1 MVSVRVSGSLF
12 TGNRV
17 TFTCSVEVSV
27 SILSTVRPVVTWRRG
42 TAQLFNNSR
51 TNVSKLVSTGSTS
64 LFESNL
70 TINSIEAADSGNYTC
85 ETTLVSIATNNVV
98 ARNSSLVS
106 IVVEGEPDICHS
118 FHFMLLLFVFFLF
131 NVYNEIII
139 GDIYNILRQCTIV
152 VTVCIHALHAV
163 SLCTVREPES
173 VVLTK

>member
-106 IVVEGEPDICHS
+106 IVVEGEPDICYS
-118 FHFMLLLFVFFLF
+118 FHFMLLLFVFFLLMF
-131 NVYNEIII
+131 
-139 GDIYNILRQCTIV
+139 TM
-152 VTVCIHALHAV
+152 
-163 SLCTVREPES
+163 
-173 VVLTK
+173 K

>member
-17 TFTCSVEVSV
+17 TFTCSVEISV

-85 ETTLVSIATNNVV
+85 EATLVLIATNTVV
-98 ARNSSLVS
+98 STNSSLVS
-106 IVVEGEPDICHS
+106 IVVEGEQ
-118 FHFMLLLFVFFLF
+118 L
-131 NVYNEIII
+131 IISWH
-139 GDIYNILRQCTIV
+139 YCMILRLWYV
-152 VTVCIHALHAV
+152 
-163 SLCTVREPES
+163 
-173 VVLTK
+173 

>member
-118 FHFMLLLFVFFLF
+118 FHFMLLLFVFFFFLMF
-131 NVYNEIII
+131 
-139 GDIYNILRQCTIV
+139 TM
-152 VTVCIHALHAV
+152 
-163 SLCTVREPES
+163 
-173 VVLTK
+173 K

>member
-98 ARNSSLVS
+98 SRNSSMVF
-106 IVVEGEPDICHS
+106 IVVEGESDIFQA
-118 FHFMLLLFVFFLF
+118 FHFCSSIAILEYFL
-131 NVYNEIII
+131 
-139 GDIYNILRQCTIV
+139 
-152 VTVCIHALHAV
+152 
-163 SLCTVREPES
+163 
-173 VVLTK
+173 

>member
-118 FHFMLLLFVFFLF
+118 FHFMLLLFVFFFLMF
-131 NVYNEIII
+131 
-139 GDIYNILRQCTIV
+139 TM
-152 VTVCIHALHAV
+152 
-163 SLCTVREPES
+163 
-173 VVLTK
+173 K

>member
-98 ARNSSLVS
+98 ARNSSMVS
-106 IVVEGEPDICHS
+106 VVVEGEPDIFQAFYICCS
-118 FHFMLLLFVFFLF
+118 IFEYFL
-131 NVYNEIII
+131 
-139 GDIYNILRQCTIV
+139 
-152 VTVCIHALHAV
+152 
-163 SLCTVREPES
+163 
-173 VVLTK
+173 